1 MLISFAI
8 YLSVDPVSEIQT
20 DIVIAEVNMLAIL
33 IPITAS
39 FEFAVNTV
47 PALFVA
53 LTEYLVKSCAIFS
66 PYSAIAIATANPL
79 LAAPTGAPVES
90 K

>member
-47 PALFVA
+47 VQH
-53 LTEYLVKSCAIFS
+53 YL
-66 PYSAIAIATANPL
+66 
-79 LAAPTGAPVES
+79 
-90 K
+90 